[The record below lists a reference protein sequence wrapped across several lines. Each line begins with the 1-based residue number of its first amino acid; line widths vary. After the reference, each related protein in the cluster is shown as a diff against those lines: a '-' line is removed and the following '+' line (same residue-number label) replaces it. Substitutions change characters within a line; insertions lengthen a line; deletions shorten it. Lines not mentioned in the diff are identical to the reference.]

1 VTVHDPE
8 ICTCSDCAKRNGLIL
23 LGKYVPGQSSQL
35 TCSHDIYCNCNFCM
49 DHRAEE
55 YQMKRSKSQVEISVV
70 RGKGEL
76 PGFLGLFH
84 RHFQKAI
91 PATTGQQAKLI
102 APLDLLDMMVPSN
115 LLSNIESIEI
125 HYDRGSCNG

>member
-1 VTVHDPE
+1 MTVHDPE
-8 ICTCSDCAKRNGLIL
+8 ICSCSDCAKRNGLIL
-23 LGKYVPGQSSQL
+23 MGRYIPPGP
-35 TCSHDIYCNCNFCM
+35 HDIYCNCNTCM
-49 DHRAEE
+49 DHRSEE
-55 YQMKRSKSQVEISVV
+55 YQMKRSKSQIEISVV

-91 PATTGQQAKLI
+91 PATTGTQAKLI

-115 LLSNIESIEI
+115 LLANIESIEI